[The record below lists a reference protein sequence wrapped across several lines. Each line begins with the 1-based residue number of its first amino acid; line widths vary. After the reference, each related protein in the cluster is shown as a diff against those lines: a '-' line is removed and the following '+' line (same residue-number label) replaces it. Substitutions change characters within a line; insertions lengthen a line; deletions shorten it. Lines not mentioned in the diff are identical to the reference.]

1 MAIASTRT
9 GGLALALGVVLALV
23 GSALFPGGPLVDG
36 VDQTDFEASVG
47 ALAANPD
54 LAHATTLVVI
64 VGMLLHAYGFL
75 ALFAL
80 GRGNQGFMGPGLRF
94 GLILSLFAWGVFAVS
109 QGKRIMVI
117 HLMQRADVAETDA
130 SRSVFEAAALN
141 GHTEMIGL
149 LIGFMIFFPFA
160 TMLVGLG
167 LAPRFEGMD
176 LLKAACYGFVV
187 VGALAFVN
195 FLWAMFIPDTNLEVH
210 LVVHNLMS
218 LVGSLCLLILG
229 IGMYRGRSELQPDG
243 AM

>member
-9 GGLALALGVVLALV
+9 AGLALALGVVLALV
-23 GSALFPGGPLVDG
+23 GSFLFPGGPLVDG
-36 VDQTDFEASVG
+36 VDQTDFGAAVG
-47 ALAANPD
+47 ALARNPE
-54 LAHATTLVVI
+54 LSHATTLVVI

-75 ALFAL
+75 ALL
-80 GRGNQGFMGPGLRF
+80 GVGRGNGGFMGPGLRF
-94 GLILSLFAWGVFAVS
+94 GLILSLLAWAIFAIS

-117 HLMQRADVAETDA
+117 HLMQRSDGAETANLRD
-130 SRSVFEAAALN
+130 SFESAALT

-149 LIGFMIFFPFA
+149 LIGFMVIFPFA

-187 VGALAFVN
+187 IGALALVN
-195 FLWAMFIPDTNLEVH
+195 FLYAMFIPDVNLEAH
-210 LVVHNLMS
+210 LNVHNLLS
-218 LVGSLCLLILG
+218 LVGSACLFIVG
-229 IGMYRGRSELQPDG
+229 IGMYQGRRELVADD